1 MRPALLAAA
10 TLLLPALTACDSV
23 REAVD
28 GPKMGPMGY
37 PAALVATNQ
46 PVLESSR
53 EPLPQPATANSLW
66 RTGARTFFNDQRA
79 GRVGDILTVLVTV
92 NDSAKTQNTTDTGLT
107 SSNSMGVPNFL
118 GLESTIGKILPGAY
132 DPSKMITS
140 NTAATSQ

>member
-1 MRPALLAAA
+1 MSMRPALLAAVA
-10 TLLLPALTACDSV
+10 LLLPALAACNSV

-92 NDSAKTQNTTDTGLT
+92 NDSRQDPEHHQHRPHLEQRHGGAELLRA
-107 SSNSMGVPNFL
+107 GV
-118 GLESTIGKILPGAY
+118 
-132 DPSKMITS
+132 DPRQDPAGRVRSRPR
-140 NTAATSQ
+140 